1 MAVESGIRPRAQRG
15 LHIRVSPL
23 TLAIAAL
30 SSAGSF
36 SAEAQQAGGL
46 EEIVVTARFREENIQ
61 TTPISISA
69 FSGDELELR
78 SIENVEDIGLAIPN
92 AYFRRNAS
100 NFGPNNTIGMRG
112 LTQGDFSYAFEPTV
126 GVYIDDV
133 YHSTITGSDMDLVDL
148 ERVEVLRGPQGTLFG
163 KNSIGGSM
171 RLISKK
177 PQGDN
182 TGSVE
187 LTMGDFDRLDLKAV
201 GDLELVEEKVFARIV
216 GITREREGYGAT
228 LDFTCEMIR
237 RGTPHLAGLGDGVSG
252 VTVTGQL
259 DINPAP
265 GPLNVYNIPLYAPV
279 LTTPGSAADNAFALP
294 AARNI
299 TQDGTC
305 ETGKL
310 GGQSSE
316 AGRLMLRFLPSE
328 RLEINFSADVS
339 KSVDDPNV
347 DAQLSRAGSALIAG
361 TASGPN
367 ATDNNYSNGPVFA
380 NYGIGYTWDDRFLS
394 PTPYTNYSTF
404 SDIVSGQTYPREA
417 TTDARGVSFVLDYA
431 LGGEVRAKL
440 ILADRGY
447 DSEWTN
453 DSDRTPF
460 GLTQTHY
467 IQNHDQ
473 QQAELQF
480 TGTLGERDRIDWT
493 TGLFYFSSDSR
504 AYNTTEFE
512 GFAYSNALQNFVA
525 NDLYSTDNKSI
536 FMHVTYDFTERLGV
550 SGGVRYTDETKEHTF
565 DHFPAFPRRD
575 LAFGDSRT
583 DWKASVDFSLTDDVF
598 LYAQAA
604 TGFTS
609 ESATPRIFTIGQLR
623 SLAGEELVSFE
634 IGSKLEFLD
643 NRLRLNAAV
652 FQSDYDPR
660 VRQSGGVVQCDAAD
674 NLDPFPYRL
683 GTGGT
688 CPAGTALQGGPGLP
702 WFWYENAPGE
712 LSGYEV
718 ELTVSPTDPMLINFS
733 LGQNEYENNETNP
746 ASPNYIAPGYLFQPE
761 YNASLG
767 FQYGWQLGGGGM
779 LTPRIDAFYQ
789 SERHNG
795 PSNSPPALHGIL
807 TNICPQQCIAG
818 FTTYNARLTYV
829 PPDSSWRLSLSG
841 TNVTDKFY
849 WQQLLAETSV
859 STATRVVTPARARTG
874 VASRPREWAF
884 TIEKQF

>member
-1 MAVESGIRPRAQRG
+1 MTVRSRMSRSAQP
-15 LHIRVSPL
+15 LSARVSPL
-23 TLAIAAL
+23 ALAIAASL
-30 SSAGSF
+30 CAGID
-36 SAEAQQAGGL
+36 AVAQQPSGL

-69 FSGDELELR
+69 FSGEELELR
-78 SIENVEDIGLAIPN
+78 NIENVEDIGLAIPN

-112 LTQGDFSYAFEPTV
+112 LNQVDFSYSFEPTV

-187 LTMGDFDRLDLKAV
+187 VTMGDFDRLDLKAI
-201 GDLELVEEKVFARIV
+201 GDLALIEDKLFARIV
-216 GITREREGYGAT
+216 GLTRERDGYGAT

-237 RGTPHLAGLGDGVSG
+237 RGTPHLAGIGDGISG

-259 DINPAP
+259 DIQP
-265 GPLNVYNIPLYAPV
+265 GPMVYNIPIYAPV
-279 LTTPGSAADNAFALP
+279 MTTPGSAADNAFSLP
-294 AARNI
+294 AARSI

-305 ETGKL
+305 ETGSL

-316 AGRLMLRFLPSE
+316 AGRVMLRFLPSE
-328 RLEINFSADVS
+328 SLEINFAVDVQ

-347 DAQLSRAGSALIAG
+347 DAQLTRAGIGAG
-361 TASGPN
+361 TQSGPN
-367 ATDNNYSNGPVFA
+367 LTDNNYSNGVVFS
-380 NYGIGYTWDDRFLS
+380 NYGITYTADDRFVS
-394 PTPYTNYSTF
+394 PTPYTNYATF
-404 SDIVSGQTYPREA
+404 SDIVSGQTYPRDSV
-417 TTDARGVSFVLDYA
+417 TDAAGFSVVVDYD
-431 LGGEVRAKL
+431 LGEDVHAKL

-480 TGTLGERDRIDWT
+480 TGTLGSQNRIEWT
-493 TGLFYFSSDSR
+493 TGLFYFTSDSR
-504 AYNTTEFE
+504 AFNSTEFE

-525 NDLYSTDNKSI
+525 NDLYSTDNKSL
-536 FMHVTYDFTERLGV
+536 FMHVAYDFTERLGV
-550 SGGVRYTDETKEHTF
+550 SGGVRYTDETKDHTF
-565 DHFPAFPRRD
+565 DHNPAFPRRD
-575 LAFGDSRT
+575 ISFGDSRT
-583 DWKASVDFSLTDDVF
+583 DWKASVDFALTDTIF
-598 LYAQAA
+598 LYTQAA

-609 ESATPRIFTIGQLR
+609 EGATPRIFTIGQLS
-623 SLAGEELVSFE
+623 SLDGEELVSYE

-643 NRLRLNAAV
+643 NRLRLNAAI
-652 FQSDYDPR
+652 FTSDYDPR
-660 VRQSGGVVQCDAAD
+660 VRSAFGVVSQCDAPD
-674 NLDPFPYRL
+674 SLNPFPYRL
-683 GTGGT
+683 AGGT
-688 CPAGTALQGGPGLP
+688 CPTGTFFQGGNGLP
-702 WFWYENAPGE
+702 WFYFLNSPGQ

-718 ELTVSPTDPMLINFS
+718 ELTASPTEQMLINFS
-733 LGQNEYENNETNP
+733 LGQNEYDNDEDNP
-746 ASPNYIAPGYLFQPE
+746 TSPNYISSGYLFQPE
-761 YNASLG
+761 FNASMG
-767 FQYGWQLGGGGM
+767 FQYTVQLGGGGT
-779 LTPRIDAFYQ
+779 LTPRIDGFYQ

-795 PSNSPPALHGIL
+795 SSVAPPNLHEIVA
-807 TNICPQQCIAG
+807 NVCPQQCVPAYSI
-818 FTTYNARLTYV
+818 FNARLTYV

-849 WQQLLAETSV
+849 WQQLGSEITV
-859 STATRVVTPARARTG
+859 SNITGAVTPTLGRTG